1 MKLFVPLVDSLC
13 SNTWNK
19 IRLLVSESDFFGI
32 MVVGRFPITIAGKEV
47 LHLLLLLWRK
57 MLLAS
62 VHTIIGGTVAHDI
75 HYPELDGLHITMLH
89 LVVEVSE
96 APCRLK
102 LAHTHKVGARSVE
115 VCIGI
120 NSIAGS
126 NIGGLELCRNKSDAL
141 SGARTF
147 GIETVHPVVVH
158 QTVDELWI
166 IKI

>member
-1 MKLFVPLVDSLC
+1 MKLFVPLVNSLC
-13 SNTWNK
+13 SNAWNK

-89 LVVEVSE
+89 LVEI
-96 APCRLK
+96 
-102 LAHTHKVGARSVE
+102 
-115 VCIGI
+115 CIGI

-126 NIGGLELCRNKSDAL
+126 NIGGLELCRNESDAL

>member
-1 MKLFVPLVDSLC
+1 MWV
-13 SNTWNK
+13 
-19 IRLLVSESDFFGI
+19 
-32 MVVGRFPITIAGKEV
+32 
-47 LHLLLLLWRK
+47 
-57 MLLAS
+57 
-62 VHTIIGGTVAHDI
+62 
-75 HYPELDGLHITMLH
+75 
-89 LVVEVSE
+89 
-96 APCRLK
+96 K

-126 NIGGLELCRNKSDAL
+126 NIGGLELCRNESDAL

>member
-1 MKLFVPLVDSLC
+1 MKPFMPLVDSLC
-13 SNTWNK
+13 ANAWNK

-75 HYPELDGLHITMLH
+75 HYPELEGMHIAMSH
-89 LVVEVSE
+89 LVVEMGES
-96 APCRLK
+96 PSRLE
-102 LAHTHKVGARSVE
+102 LSHTLEMGARSVE
-115 VCIGI
+115 VGIGI

-126 NIGGLELCRNKSDAL
+126 NIGGLELCRNESDAL
-141 SGARTF
+141 VGARAI
-147 GIETVHPVVVH
+147 GIETVHPAVVY